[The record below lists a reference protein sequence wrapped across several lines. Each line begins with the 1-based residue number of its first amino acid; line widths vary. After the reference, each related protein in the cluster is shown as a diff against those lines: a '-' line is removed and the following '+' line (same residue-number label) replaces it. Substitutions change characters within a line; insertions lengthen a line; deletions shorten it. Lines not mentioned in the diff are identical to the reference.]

1 VPRLQ
6 GGNLFVVG
14 SIAEASRAAAA
25 VLAVD
30 AGVRPVAIPA
40 HLLRAAAASGMTHEI
55 AATLAAGSDVLVTIV
70 ADEAPDLAEGA
81 VIAAGLAR
89 LLAPAAPALGALFAT
104 GGETARA
111 LLQSFGVTAIRLLGE
126 IEPGMP
132 WGMTQGAIRCPIVT
146 KAGGFGNAE
155 TLRRCLNHLRD
166 LRRQETDR

>member
-1 VPRLQ
+1 
-6 GGNLFVVG
+6 
-14 SIAEASRAAAA
+14 
-25 VLAVD
+25 
-30 AGVRPVAIPA
+30 
-40 HLLRAAAASGMTHEI
+40 MTDEI

-132 WGMTQGAIRCPIVT
+132 WGMTQGAIHCPIVT